1 MNALTPELQPEP
13 QPSAKPRKKG
23 GKPPRRKRDV
33 NGWLVLDKP
42 IGLTSTEAL
51 GAVKRLFKP
60 EKAGHAGTLDPLASG
75 LLPIA
80 FGEATKTVPYVVD
93 GRKVYRFVVRWGQE
107 TETDDAEGAIVA
119 SSDLRPSRAQIEAI
133 LHRFVGEIQQ
143 VPPRYSAI
151 KVAGE
156 RAYDL
161 ARDGEVVELSAR
173 TISVY
178 ALRLVDILGDD
189 EAVFEAECG
198 KGTYVRALAR
208 DMGRDLGSRGHV
220 SNLRR
225 LSAGPFGEHD
235 MITLDALREMA
246 EAENGEAALDTHLR
260 SVETAFYALPSVTV
274 DGGDAG
280 RLRRGQAVILKGRD
294 APLFEGE
301 AYAVAAGKLVALG
314 AVESGMFNPRRV
326 FRHTEPR
333 R

>member
-1 MNALTPELQPEP
+1 MNALAPDP
-13 QPSAKPRKKG
+13 QPTTAKPHKKG

-107 TETDDAEGAIVA
+107 TATDDAEGEIVA
-119 SSDLRPSRAQIEAI
+119 TSDLRPARADIEALLAQFI
-133 LHRFVGEIQQ
+133 GEIQQ

-151 KVAGE
+151 KVGGE

-161 ARDGEVVELSAR
+161 ARDGEVVELNAR
-173 TISVY
+173 TISIFD
-178 ALRLVDILGDD
+178 LKLVEMASDD
-189 EAVFEAECG
+189 ESVFEAECG

-208 DMGRDLGSRGHV
+208 DMGRELGARGHV
-220 SNLRR
+220 SSLRR
-225 LSAGPFGEHD
+225 LSVGPFGEAD
-235 MITLDALREMA
+235 MITLEALREIA
-246 EAENGEAALDTHLR
+246 EAEDGEAVLDTHLR

-280 RLRRGQAVILKGRD
+280 RLRRGQAVVLRGRD
-294 APLFEGE
+294 APVFEGE

-314 AVESGMFNPRRV
+314 AVDRGMFNPRRV